1 MSRLSKSFNKFIDA
15 WIQLKTAKEE
25 FKSGN
30 ISNGELFD
38 IEFNAF
44 ELEEKFKEKD
54 SNSGTI

>member
-44 ELEEKFKEKD
+44 ELEEKFIEQIKK
-54 SNSGTI
+54 IK